1 MGDRKSI
8 VLRLDPKKL
17 KALEKWAVD
26 EFRST
31 NGQIEYIIDEAL
43 RKAGRY
49 KGKREVWMKR
59 KNLNLSPNPPR
70 GGINSFQYFNKSH
83 LEPVCRQAGI

>member
-1 MGDRKSI
+1 MGERKSI

-49 KGKREVWMKR
+49 KSTREEGAR
-59 KNLNLSPNPPR
+59 ESDEELD
-70 GGINSFQYFNKSH
+70 
-83 LEPVCRQAGI
+83 

>member
-1 MGDRKSI
+1 MPHRLLTQGLYILNMSDRKTI

-17 KALEKWAVD
+17 KAIEKWAAD

-31 NGQIEYIIDEAL
+31 NGQIEFILDEAL

-49 KGKREVWMKR
+49 RGKREEGRDKEEESESIPQ
-59 KNLNLSPNPPR
+59 SPQK
-70 GGINSFQYFNKSH
+70 GD
-83 LEPVCRQAGI
+83 